1 MSDSEIIKNI
11 LEGNNA
17 DYKLLIEKFQN
28 QIFRVAIGFV
38 HNKEDAEEIT
48 QDVFV
53 KAFRNLSSFSGK
65 SSFSTWLYRIAVNQ
79 SINFLR
85 SKKRKNVWET
95 IDSIF
100 NLSSKEKKPDEE
112 LESKDLAKVLKD
124 ALENLPVSQKTAFIL
139 SKYEEL
145 NQKQIAAI
153 MNNSEGAVE
162 QLIFRAKNNLQKQL
176 SGRKNF

>member
-1 MSDSEIIKNI
+1 MLDSEIIKNV
-11 LEGNNA
+11 LEGNIA
-17 DYKLLIEKFQN
+17 DYRLIIEKFQN

-38 HNKEDAEEIT
+38 HNKEDAEEIA

-85 SKKRKNVWET
+85 SKKRKNVWQT

-100 NLSSKEKKPDEE
+100 NLSSKEKKPDEGLE
-112 LESKDLAKVLKD
+112 LKDTAKMLKD
-124 ALENLPVSQKTAFIL
+124 ALDNLPVNQRTAFIL

-145 NQKQIAAI
+145 NQKQIAII
-153 MNNSEGAVE
+153 MNSSKGAVE
-162 QLIFRAKNNLQKQL
+162 QLIFRAKNNLRKQL
-176 SGRKNF
+176 SDRKNL

>member
-79 SINFLR
+79 SINF
-85 SKKRKNVWET
+85 
-95 IDSIF
+95 
-100 NLSSKEKKPDEE
+100 
-112 LESKDLAKVLKD
+112 
-124 ALENLPVSQKTAFIL
+124 
-139 SKYEEL
+139 
-145 NQKQIAAI
+145 
-153 MNNSEGAVE
+153 
-162 QLIFRAKNNLQKQL
+162 
-176 SGRKNF
+176 